1 MQNTIQYLKTELSM
15 LYPAGEV
22 ESMTRQ
28 IIEWITGW
36 DFTRQQINRNE
47 PFTREQS
54 EKINSIVA
62 RLKKH
67 EPLQYILGETCFFGL
82 KLKVSPAVL
91 IPRPETEELV
101 DLISKI
107 GLPAGSRILDVG
119 TGSGCIALA
128 LKSCF
133 PEANVSACDISDE
146 ALSVATEN
154 SLINKLDVDF
164 FKADI
169 LNWNVRE
176 WPVYTLIVSNPP
188 YVTVSEKKQMQRNV
202 LDFEP
207 ETALFVDDD
216 NPLLFYR
223 TIAGFAIKQ
232 LDHGGLLFFEINEN
246 FGPETVK
253 MLCDQGFK
261 EIRLLNDLQG
271 KNRMVAARKP

>member
-1 MQNTIQYLKTELSM
+1 M
-15 LYPAGEV
+15 LYPVGEV

-36 DFTRQQINRNE
+36 DFTRQLINRNE
-47 PFTREQS
+47 TLTREQS
-54 EKINSIVA
+54 EKINSVVL
-62 RLKKH
+62 RLKNH

-101 DLISKI
+101 DLISKVE
-107 GLPAGSRILDVG
+107 LPAGSRILDIG

-128 LKSCF
+128 LKSRF
-133 PEANVSACDISDE
+133 PEAKVSACDISDE
-146 ALSVATEN
+146 ALSVAREN
-154 SLINKLDVDF
+154 SLSNKLDVDF

-169 LNWNVRE
+169 LNWNVSE
-176 WPVYTLIVSNPP
+176 WPVYTVIVSNPP
-188 YVTVSEKKQMQRNV
+188 YVTVSEKKQMQKNV

-232 LDHGGLLFFEINEN
+232 LNHGGLLFFEINEN
-246 FGPETVK
+246 FGPETVS
-253 MLCDQGFK
+253 MLLDLGFTEFQLK
-261 EIRLLNDLQG
+261 TDLQG

>member
-1 MQNTIQYLKTELSM
+1 M

-67 EPLQYILGETCFFGL
+67 EPLQYILGETFFFGL

-246 FGPETVK
+246 FGPETVT